1 MDYAGAVIGILI
13 AAACLA
19 WGSLAIDEVMLMS
32 ALPGLAV
39 LALLALLPVPGAE
52 GLAGRGP
59 AAQSPAVHQPLR
71 WHASPAGLRAL
82 LTMVT
87 LFSLARASE
96 AFIVLRG
103 HELGLS
109 VVELLLL
116 WAWLAALQSGAALLA
131 APWTDLVAKQRL
143 VPRHWTSLALAY
155 AALASVTGSAGLWL
169 AVSLYG
175 LLSGISEGVERALIS
190 ERAGPAGKGM
200 VFGWYYLLTGLAAL
214 AAGLVFGG
222 LWHWLGPA
230 VAFSAAA
237 ITALTCAAGFRWVAT

>member
-116 WAWLAALQSGAALLA
+116 WAWLAPRQDQTARCG
-131 APWTDLVAKQRL
+131 PD
-143 VPRHWTSLALAY
+143 PRHRPNT
-155 AALASVTGSAGLWL
+155 ASS
-169 AVSLYG
+169 
-175 LLSGISEGVERALIS
+175 IDRRACWPW
-190 ERAGPAGKGM
+190 RPPAGRRHVGAS
-200 VFGWYYLLTGLAAL
+200 GDAA
-214 AAGLVFGG
+214 VE
-222 LWHWLGPA
+222 A
-230 VAFSAAA
+230 V
-237 ITALTCAAGFRWVAT
+237 